1 MIQITSR
8 LSLDKNG
15 IYYCS
20 VVGSCRIEDYGWK
33 ESNGPRRDMRAVVC
47 RVRVNAVVLL
57 SLRNL
62 FRFCFITVMYFEKW
76 GVLLMNI
83 VDFPVTRRSLQP
95 KRKCEKKIIVHMSAS
110 LNERR
115 KAETT
120 ISDPADKMAAT

>member
-1 MIQITSR
+1 MRGTDPLDSSR
-8 LSLDKNG
+8 RHLK
-15 IYYCS
+15 
-20 VVGSCRIEDYGWK
+20 GSFLASNLPSFHSK
-33 ESNGPRRDMRAVVC
+33 ESNGPQRDLRAAVC
-47 RVRVNAVVLL
+47 SVRVNAVVLL
-57 SLRNL
+57 SLWNL

-76 GVLLMNI
+76 GVLLMHI

-120 ISDPADKMAAT
+120 ISDPANKMAAT